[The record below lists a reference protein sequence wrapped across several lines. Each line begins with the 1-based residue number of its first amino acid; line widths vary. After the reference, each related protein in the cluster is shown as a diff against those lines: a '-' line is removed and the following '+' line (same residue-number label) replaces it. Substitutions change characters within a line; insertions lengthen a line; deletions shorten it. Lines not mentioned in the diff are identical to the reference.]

1 MTIWHHPTNE
11 LLLAYS
17 AGRLDQGQHV
27 VIATHLFQCSDCRGW
42 VRNLEGLGGSVLDAQ
57 PPSAMA
63 DDALARL
70 EARLDEPVVAPVVAI
85 RNEVPFDLP
94 GLPPFVLGL
103 PAAKWKWLAP
113 NVQLR
118 RLSLTVPGDTRVFLL
133 RSKPGVKMMPHGHTG
148 FEMTCVLTGSF
159 SHDGARYGP
168 GDFDFGDSG
177 NCHEIAIG
185 PEGDCISLVAMQGD
199 LLLKG
204 LLGRLVQPFVSL

>member
-1 MTIWHHPTNE
+1 MTIRHHPFNE

-27 VIATHLFQCSDCRGW
+27 AIATHLVQCSGCRSW
-42 VRNLEGLGGSVLDAQ
+42 VRNLEGLGGSVLDEL

-70 EARLDEPVVAPVVAI
+70 EARLDEPAVVPRVVPRKEI
-85 RNEVPFDLP
+85 LFDLP
-94 GLPPFVLGL
+94 GLPPFVRGL
-103 PAAKWKWLAP
+103 AAAKWKWLAP

-133 RSKPGVKMMPHGHTG
+133 RSKPGVRMMPHGHTG

-199 LLLKG
+199 LRLNG
-204 LLGRLVQPFVSL
+204 FLGRLVQPFVSL